1 MYFFS
6 KQKSISVWSVS
17 NWLEYPFF
25 EGETTRILSPH
36 GPLVVI
42 DKSVAVSKI
51 FSFSC
56 RVSSPSPF
64 LPLSLSLSSH
74 LHSIPSFFSS
84 GHRSWLSF
92 PLPACTS
99 QRCVQAAPTQ
109 RWALKRVPFGQKYLG
124 PHVGATLLKSE
135 ENMES
140 VCLNRIAQ
148 GQGVLGNFLDLQLG
162 AEGELKII

>member
-25 EGETTRILSPH
+25 GGETTRILSPH

-64 LPLSLSLSSH
+64 LPLSLSLLIFTASR
-74 LHSIPSFFSS
+74 LFSPPAINP
-84 GHRSWLSF
+84 GCLFLS
-92 PLPACTS
+92 LPAH
-99 QRCVQAAPTQ
+99 
-109 RWALKRVPFGQKYLG
+109 LKDVYKPRQPNGGPLNGYRLDKSIWDLMLG
-124 PHVGATLLKSE
+124 PHS
-135 ENMES
+135 
-140 VCLNRIAQ
+140 
-148 GQGVLGNFLDLQLG
+148 
-162 AEGELKII
+162 